1 MRTLTIDGVNL
12 LTTYGV
18 WIAGDD
24 VYNGATADVETV
36 KVPGRNGDLIY
47 SNKRYNNFSLSYRCA
62 IPTDGANKIALLRAF
77 LFSNIGYRK
86 IVDSYHSGMYRMGRI
101 TGAMNPSGIGW
112 NANALLFTI
121 TFDCKPQHFYDSGDV
136 ETEITTSG
144 TSISNA
150 TLFDSL
156 PIVRIYLPSTD
167 PGTGHNIIATFA
179 NSGRIYNTRIDKTI
193 YTDQAASARTFIDLD
208 CEIKEASHYDNQNGI
223 INMNKYIIGA
233 FPVLHP
239 GSTTV
244 TFTYIDKIVVKPRWW
259 TL

>member
-18 WIAGDD
+18 YISGDN
-24 VYNGATADVETV
+24 VFNGAAADVETV

-47 SNKRYNNFSLSYRCA
+47 SNRRYNNFQLAYPCA
-62 IPTDGANKIALLRAF
+62 MLGNFASNIIGLRAF
-77 LFSNIGYRK
+77 LYSNIGYRK
-86 IVDSYHSGMYRMGRI
+86 IEDSYFPGMYRMGRI
-101 TGAMNPSGIGW
+101 VSTMNPTKIGW
-112 NANALLFTI
+112 NKDAGLFPI
-121 TFDCKPQHFYDSGDV
+121 VFDCKPQHFYDSGDV

-144 TSISNA
+144 TTISNA

-156 PIVRIYLPSTD
+156 PLVRIYLPSTN
-167 PGTGHNIIATFA
+167 PGTGYNLIATFA

-193 YTDQAASARTFIDLD
+193 YTDKPASARTFIDLD
-208 CEIKEASHYDNQNGI
+208 CEIKEASHYDDQNGI

-244 TFTYIDKIVVKPRWW
+244 TFTYIDKIVVTPRWW